1 MEVSLKNQLL
11 KSGILR
17 DTLGVLEQEYITTA
31 DIFQSLNREHLAN
44 LLPKMKVG
52 QHVLLTKFLDT
63 FQVKLVV

>member
-11 KSGILR
+11 KSGISR

-52 QHVLLTKFLDT
+52 
-63 FQVKLVV
+63 